1 MLSDI
6 YLGRQIVAPRKVD
19 VHAHA
24 TFSCAVAKLIA
35 RLRGLLRF

>member
-6 YLGRQIVAPRKVD
+6 YLAKGMAPRQMD

-24 TFSCAVAKLIA
+24 TFSCRMAKFFA
-35 RLRGLLRF
+35 RLRSLFMR